1 MNPLKD
7 NFRAAVACV
16 TIMCFTF
23 LIYMDKVTFSQAI
36 ASITAV
42 ASGYFFTK
50 KQEAEKKEEKQ
61 RRRADEAENQLKAQ
75 KKETEV

>member
-1 MNPLKD
+1 MNLLKD
-7 NFRAAVACV
+7 NFRAAVTCV

-23 LIYMDKVTFSQAI
+23 LIYTDKITFAQSI

-42 ASGYFFTK
+42 ASGYFFNK

-61 RRRADEAENQLKAQ
+61 RQRAIEAENQLNAYKSKNQ
-75 KKETEV
+75 T